1 MTLYSQAAEELK
13 VNLVTFLLKTCW

>member
-13 VNLVTFLLKTCW
+13 VNLVTFLLKTC